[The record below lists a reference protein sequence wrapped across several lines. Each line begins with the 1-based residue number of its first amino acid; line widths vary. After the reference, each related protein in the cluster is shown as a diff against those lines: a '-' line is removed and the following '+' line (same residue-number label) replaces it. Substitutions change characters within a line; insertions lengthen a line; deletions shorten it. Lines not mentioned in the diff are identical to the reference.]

1 MPDYKGKIIKIS
13 DVWDDWKARINNVPV
28 LYTLYANQ
36 SATAIFDE
44 TFVTL
49 IVETE
54 YQERSYLCPLANASA
69 GIEKLWLAF
78 RNKHDAE
85 YRRIYDDLNLQYDP
99 RYSYSE
105 TKTLTPNITNA
116 TTNTYGRTSTNS
128 GGISNTYGKTET
140 RQTNTY
146 DGQLRDSE
154 KVTNGGS
161 DSNTNTLKNTL
172 GGTDSSSTTTTGSTT
187 ETINGYKDSAIATLE
202 KDISFQLRYNVADN
216 YIKAFMAEY
225 TFFDNDNAR
234 GCNIWP
240 LL

>member
-44 TFVTL
+44 TFVSL
-49 IVETE
+49 IIETE
-54 YQERSYLCPLANASA
+54 YQQRSYLCPLANASA

-85 YRRIYDDLNLQYDP
+85 YRRIYDDLNVTYDP
-99 RYSYSE
+99 RYTYSE
-105 TKTLTPNITNA
+105 MKTITPNLTNS

-128 GGISNTYGKTET
+128 GGISTTYGKTET
-140 RQTNTY
+140 TQTNTY
-146 DGQLRDSE
+146 DGQLRDSS
-154 KVTNGGS
+154 KTTAGGS

-172 GGTDSSSTTTTGSTT
+172 GGTDTSSTSTTGTST
-187 ETINGYKDSAIATLE
+187 ETINGYKDSAIYGLE
-202 KDISFQLRYNVADN
+202 KDIAYQMQYNVADN